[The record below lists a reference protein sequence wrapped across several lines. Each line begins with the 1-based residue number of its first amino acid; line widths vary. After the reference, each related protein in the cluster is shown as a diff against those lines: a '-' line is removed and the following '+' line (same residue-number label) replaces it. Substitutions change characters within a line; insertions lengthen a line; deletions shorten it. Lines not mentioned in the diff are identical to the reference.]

1 MHIFHSSSFYQ
12 LVSYFDWK
20 PREKNS
26 SNQFDHE
33 IFFFEIG
40 TSPGFSVA
48 ATANKL
54 ENVGPGQSIVI
65 EIPVPIFSVLSD
77 SK

>member
-1 MHIFHSSSFYQ
+1 MR
-12 LVSYFDWK
+12 V
-20 PREKNS
+20 
-26 SNQFDHE
+26 
-33 IFFFEIG
+33 FFEIG